1 MAERFVRERLADQVH
16 RVLRERIQTR
26 TLGPGHRL
34 SVPALAQ
41 EFGLSRSPVREAVQH
56 LVAEGLAE
64 ERPNQGATVASM
76 DLQTLAD
83 MYEVRAPL
91 DGLAARL
98 VTGHVDSNLLDE
110 LTASLALH
118 RRALDD
124 GDVDGII
131 TADLDFHGAIA
142 RRSGNAQLWSLLE
155 PIHRRVAVAILAGEP
170 LVWPADALVEHE
182 AIVAAITS
190 GDPAAARDAA
200 EGHIM
205 KARQRIRAKQAR
217 HEGRP
222 EPA

>member
-1 MAERFVRERLADQVH
+1 MTEQFVRERLADQVH
-16 RVLRERIQTR
+16 RVLRDRILSR
-26 TLGPGHRL
+26 ELGPGHRL

-41 EFGLSRSPVREAVQH
+41 EFGLSRSPVREAVQR

-64 ERPNQGATVASM
+64 ERPNQGATVAST

-98 VTGHVDSNLLDE
+98 VTGRVDTTLTDE
-110 LTASLALH
+110 LAASLALH
-118 RRALDD
+118 RSALDS

-142 RRSGNAQLWSLLE
+142 RRSGNPQLWSVLE

-170 LVWPADALVEHE
+170 LVWPADALIEHE
-182 AIVAAITS
+182 AIVAAIIS
-190 GDPAAARDAA
+190 GDPQAARHAA
-200 EGHIM
+200 EDHIM
-205 KARQRIRAKQAR
+205 RARQRIRAKLAVSSD
-217 HEGRP
+217 RP
-222 EPA
+222 APA